1 MSGGHY
7 EYAYYRIQELAEA
20 IEPKTE
26 LRKAFKEHLL
36 EVAKAC
42 HDIEWVDSGDSEP
55 GDEDAA
61 IRKVLGIKEVNSR
74 EKSLYMG

>member
-7 EYAYYRIQELAEA
+7 DYAYYHIQQLAEA
-20 IEPKTE
+20 IKPSTV
-26 LRKAFKEHLL
+26 LRKAFKEHLR

-42 HDIEWVDSGDSEP
+42 HDVEWVDSGDSDP

-61 IRKVLGIKEVNSR
+61 IKIVLGMKE
-74 EKSLYMG
+74 

>member
-7 EYAYYRIQELAEA
+7 DYAYYHVQELAEA

-26 LRKAFKEHLL
+26 LRKAFKEHML

-42 HDIEWVDSGDSEP
+42 HDIEWVDSGDSSP

-61 IRKVLGIKEVNSR
+61 IRKVLGIKED
-74 EKSLYMG
+74 KSHGKGLHMG